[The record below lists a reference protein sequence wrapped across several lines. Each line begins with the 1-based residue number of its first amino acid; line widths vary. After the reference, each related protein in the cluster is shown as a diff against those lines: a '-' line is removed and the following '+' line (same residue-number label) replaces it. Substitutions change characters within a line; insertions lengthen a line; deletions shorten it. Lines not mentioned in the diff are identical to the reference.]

1 MAFDL
6 THRMPIPP
14 DAASGFVECGYRFKA
29 WQPSNDDAR
38 RVLVLQV
45 RPERDGISDPV
56 REVEVPMWHPN
67 LFGIDVEDMDALER
81 ATEDLVRELTR

>member
-6 THRMPIPP
+6 THHMPIPH
-14 DAASGFVECGYRFKA
+14 DAPSGFVEDGFRFRA
-29 WQPSNDDAR
+29 WQPSNDHAR
-38 RVLVLQV
+38 RVLVLQAW
-45 RPERDGISDPV
+45 PESDETGQPV

-67 LFGIDVEDMDALER
+67 LFGSDVEDMGALER